1 MENRDINDRIR
12 ESAGEFIAE
21 CDHRYRQQAHDAAE
35 LVSRLIP
42 ARGKVIL
49 LAGPSGSSKTT
60 TAKFI
65 GEYLQ
70 HYGVRCHIISLDDY
84 YYNFDS
90 GRYPLD
96 EEGKEDLESPLGLD
110 LRLLNR
116 HMDALNDGKEVKIP
130 YFDFRSRK
138 RDRGGAR
145 PLQLGP
151 DEAVIFEG
159 INGLNPLIT
168 DRNPSAIR
176 VFVAPTTPLTRKGK
190 VLFDCEKIRLLRRM
204 IRDFNY
210 RATTPDLTLNQ
221 WASVMRGERLYIAPH
236 AHTADITID
245 SALGYEVP
253 VLGYLLK
260 PMLETLPE
268 DVPQRQ
274 IIDEILQAIPSIAP
288 IAPELVPESSLLRKE
303 FL

>member
-12 ESAGEFIAE
+12 ESAGEFIAA
-21 CDHRYRQQAHDAAE
+21 CDHHYRQQAHDAAE
-35 LVSRLIP
+35 AVAGLIP
-42 ARGKVIL
+42 GRGKVIL

-70 HYGVRCHIISLDDY
+70 HYDVRCHIISLDDY

-116 HMDALNDGKEVKIP
+116 HMDALNNGREVKIP

-268 DVPQRQ
+268 DIPQRQ
-274 IIDEILQAIPSIAP
+274 IVDEILAAIPSIAP